1 MRRIELNGS
10 RLDILP
16 VIKGLVSEGTK
27 VRRAIEDLGPD
38 VVCLSISKE
47 ELEGLARKEDYS
59 LYEMSFLEQVY
70 QVHLEEFGEVK
81 LPPPCFV
88 DAFDLCNEKGIKM
101 LPLDMNEELYSETYC
116 LKVSGID
123 LLRESYFS
131 NRAHKLK
138 LDHSSPENFVKAWDK
153 RVNRAKGFR
162 ELNQDREKH
171 MAECLRRLAERST
184 SVLALVECERVDGV
198 CTWLERPVSAP

>member
-10 RLDILP
+10 KLDIMP
-16 VIKGLVSEGTK
+16 VVKGLVSEGEK
-27 VRRAIEDLGPD
+27 VRQIIESTGPEI
-38 VVCLSISKE
+38 VCLSISKE
-47 ELEGLARKEDYS
+47 ELDGLSRKDDYA

-70 QVHLEEFGEVK
+70 KIHLEEFGEVK

-88 DAFDLCNEKGIKM
+88 DAFDLCSEKGIKM
-101 LPLDMNEELYSETYC
+101 MPLDMNEELYSETYC

-123 LLRESYFS
+123 LLREQFFS
-131 NRAHKLK
+131 NRAHKLR

-153 RVNRAKGFR
+153 RVNRAKGFK

-171 MAECLRRLAERST
+171 MAECLRRLVDRNVSI
-184 SVLALVECERVDGV
+184 LALVECERADGV
-198 CTWLERPVSAP
+198 CGWLEKPATSP

>member
-10 RLDILP
+10 KLDIVP
-16 VIKGLVSEGTK
+16 VVKGLVSEGER
-27 VRRAIEDLGPD
+27 VRQIIETTSPEI
-38 VVCLSISKE
+38 VCLSISKE
-47 ELEGLARKEDYS
+47 ELDGLSRKEDYT

-70 QVHLEEFGEVK
+70 KIHLEEFGEVK

-88 DAFDLCNEKGIKM
+88 DAFDTCSEKGIKM
-101 LPLDMNEELYSETYC
+101 MPLDMNEELYSETYC
-116 LKVSGID
+116 IKVSGLD

-131 NRAHKLK
+131 SRAHKLR

-162 ELNQDREKH
+162 ELNEAREAH
-171 MAECLRRLAERST
+171 MAEVLSKLARKDRSI
-184 SVLALVECERVDGV
+184 LAIVEIERVEGME
-198 CTWLERPVSAP
+198 TKLR